1 MDPTRRS
8 TARRVAVVCLG
19 AFLTLTIMAPARGAA
34 LVLKDS
40 DVGCY
45 TDPGDIPGM
54 PGFTL
59 PQATLVLRE
68 NGGVTL
74 SCHGWLPEGRSLVH
88 TFSGSAPCFGPGGI
102 MVAAHAVA
110 TKSGRVHFICHFP
123 TGTL

>member
-1 MDPTRRS
+1 MSPT
-8 TARRVAVVCLG
+8 RRVAVLCLG
-19 AFLTLTIMAPARGAA
+19 AFLALTIMAPARGAT

-59 PQATLVLRE
+59 PEATLVLRG
-68 NGGVTL
+68 NGGITL
-74 SCHGWLPEGRSLVH
+74 SCHGWLPEGESLSR
-88 TFSGSAPCFGPGGI
+88 TFAGSAPCFGPGGI
-102 MVAAHAVA
+102 MVTAHAVA